1 MLARACWY
9 WNMPALNMAV
19 APLAFSSAGL
29 FGNGGKTGG
38 IPCQSDGGGKGG
50 WEGGGK
56 GSTLGQEQNR
66 KKGVTGEMKEME
78 RTEILLEVWKA

>member
-19 APLAFSSAGL
+19 APLVFSSAGL

-38 IPCQSDGGGKGG
+38 SPCQSDGGKGG
-50 WEGGGK
+50 RGRGQHRDGRMDGK
-56 GSTLGQEQNR
+56 RSDR
-66 KKGVTGEMKEME
+66 
-78 RTEILLEVWKA
+78 